1 MVGVGTT
8 VEDGG
13 GGGGTGVDVG
23 AGGGGGGTGVD
34 VGAGVAVGIRIGGGG
49 GGGVG
54 DGVAVGVGIGTDVAV
69 GVEGTGVYLSRLS
82 TQPVA
87 TTRTIASVSSD
98 GLDTNSHLR
107 ETSRALAVIILLL
120 LVDCREVTTE

>member
-8 VEDGG
+8 VEDGV
-13 GGGGTGVDVG
+13 GV
-23 AGGGGGGTGVD
+23 GGTGVD
-34 VGAGVAVGIRIGGGG
+34 VGAGVAVGIRIGV
-49 GGGVG
+49 GVG
-54 DGVAVGVGIGTDVAV
+54 DDVAVGVGIGTDVAV